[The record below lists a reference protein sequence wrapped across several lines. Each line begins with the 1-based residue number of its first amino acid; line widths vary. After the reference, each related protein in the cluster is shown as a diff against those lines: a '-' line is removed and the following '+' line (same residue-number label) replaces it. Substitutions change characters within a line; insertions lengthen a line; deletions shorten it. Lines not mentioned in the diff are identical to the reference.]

1 MKIKGII
8 FDFDGTLIDTFDTH
22 LRSWRDAFESAGTT
36 MDNDE
41 FIKNFGKS
49 HKDFTFSINPSLTNY
64 DIDKIIQ
71 IEKKLMKERSNQYTL
86 FPETCEV
93 LEKLNEKNIKCMIA
107 SSNPRHVTEQ
117 LLEQFKIKHLIG
129 KVVGPDDVEKGKP
142 APDMLILALKYHN
155 IDPKHSI
162 MVGDTSNDILA
173 GKNASTKTAL
183 ILHRKDQE
191 SIIATNPDYVITN
204 LKEIFKILDQE

>member
-1 MKIKGII
+1 MNIHGII

-22 LRSWRDAFESAGTT
+22 LRSWREAFESAGTT
-36 MDNDE
+36 MNNDE

-64 DIDKIIQ
+64 NIDKIIQ

-86 FPETCEV
+86 FPETYQV

-107 SSNPRHVTEQ
+107 SSNPHQVTEN
-117 LLEQFKIKHLIG
+117 LLAQFKISHLIS
-129 KVVGPDDVEKGKP
+129 KVVGPDDVKNGKP
-142 APDMLILALKYHN
+142 APDMLLLALNSCSIAAKN
-155 IDPKHSI
+155 SI
-162 MVGDTSNDILA
+162 MVGDTPHDILA

-183 ILHRKDQE
+183 VFRRKEQE
-191 SIIATNPDYVITN
+191 DHVSIDPDYIITN
-204 LKEIFKILDQE
+204 LKELLNLLD